1 MASMTTCKERSRPR
15 HLFFLTFLLSMP
27 LFFVYS
33 QTASAAPS
41 IPGYTLTVA
50 ATNTSFEFGT
60 VNQWVIG
67 TLTLPGS
74 PKDQFDGHCFFIIVV
89 HQTVSLA
96 DCLYGPPC
104 KVPFK

>member
-27 LFFVYS
+27 LFFVYA
-33 QTASAAPS
+33 QTASAEPR

-60 VNQWVIG
+60 GNQGVIV
-67 TLTLPGS
+67 TFTLPRL
-74 PKDQFDGHCFFIIVV
+74 PTVQFVCPGFFILPCHLHIYR
-89 HQTVSLA
+89 S
-96 DCLYGPPC
+96 CPPTYH
-104 KVPFK
+104 P